1 MKQRML
7 GRNGPSVSALGLGCM
22 GMSAFYGAHD
32 DAESLRTLNHALDR
46 GVNLLD
52 TADMYG
58 PYRNE
63 ELLAQLLKS
72 RRSEV
77 VLATKFGIVMDSVNP
92 AARGVNGRPEYV
104 RSSCEGSLKRLGV
117 DVIDLYYQHRV
128 DPEVP
133 IEDTVGA
140 MADLVRAGKVRYLGL
155 SEAAPDTLRR
165 AHWSIPFMRCKASI
179 PCGHETRSS
188 RRWSCARSWV
198 SVSSLT
204 ARWGVV
210 S

>member
-1 MKQRML
+1 
-7 GRNGPSVSALGLGCM
+7 M

-77 VLATKFGIVMDSVNP
+77 VLATKFGIVMDSASP

-140 MADLVRAGKVRYLGL
+140 MAELVRAGKVRL
-155 SEAAPDTLRR
+155 SGPVEAAPDTLRR
-165 AHWSIPFMRCKASI
+165 AHWYPFMRCKASI

-188 RRWSCARSWV
+188 RRWSCAWSWV